1 MAALSIIKGAVKYGP
16 KAVKKIKEGLKRRK
30 KKKEALKLK
39 KERTPQERKLLK
51 ETMNEVL
58 GGKSN
63 KEIATS
69 PKMRKLTEKAK
80 EAKAK
85 RAFEKKMDDKKLDS
99 LLKRASDSYFR
110 DVDKNLAKKMDSKYF
125 KNLSDKVEKR
135 LQAEKAKPKKKMMG
149 GGKVMKYQK
158 GGRVK
163 MDGCATRGKTRGRM
177 V

>member
-1 MAALSIIKGAVKYGP
+1 MAALAIIKGAAKYGP

-39 KERTPQERKLLK
+39 EKRTPQERKLLK

-58 GGKSN
+58 RGKSN
-63 KEIATS
+63 KEIAAN
-69 PKMRKLTEKAK
+69 PKMRGLMEKAK

-85 RAFEKKMDDKKLDS
+85 RAFEKRKGM
-99 LLKRASDSYFR
+99 
-110 DVDKNLAKKMDSKYF
+110 
-125 KNLSDKVEKR
+125 
-135 LQAEKAKPKKKMMG
+135 KA
-149 GGKVMKYQK
+149 